1 MLNITIGR
9 HIQGSQLF
17 DYRRDPDG
25 FPVEHFAGG
34 DVFDSTLEP
43 GRDSHDG

>member
-9 HIQGSQLF
+9 HIQGIRLF

-25 FPVEHFAGG
+25 FPVEHFG
-34 DVFDSTLEP
+34 LY
-43 GRDSHDG
+43 R